1 MLIRYNGKE
10 LFLAGSKHGKVSLS
24 SGDIIELLN
33 YFSKGNNITC
43 QDSVAYTSIDFDKD
57 QPSFTNIMADYIAKI
72 LSEDDE

>member
-10 LFLAGSKHGKVSLS
+10 LFLAGSEYGKVSLS

-33 YFSKGNNITC
+33 YFSKGNNITY

-57 QPSFTNIMADYIAKI
+57 QPSFANIMADYIAKI